1 MAEKSVQK
9 RVLHSIVIYSALGIL
24 AIGLTVSLVSI
35 IPLYSRLKEGLE
47 NNLSHAVKV
56 RTMAVDEYL
65 SRAKDITLQITSRT
79 QIRKK
84 LESYN
89 RGEVKLNDLVEYT
102 HGKLVDAM
110 KLSEEVVGI
119 SRFGPSGELLVEV
132 GLPLPGWK
140 ISPIP
145 PDSSKNVIIH
155 GPISIE
161 KESYFLV
168 GAHIFG
174 GKPTQAGT
182 DIVLFKIDRLQ
193 RIVEDYT
200 GLGETG
206 ETILG
211 IATDDQIQLFFPLRN
226 KLDNAAKTIPIDSP
240 IGIVIKK
247 SIQQE
252 TGNIILK
259 DSTANQI
266 IIAYTPVQGAKWGI
280 AVKMDTAELH
290 SPVNRQIIF
299 ILSIIVVLILLG
311 TLGIVLLL
319 RPLTDA
325 LQKELAE
332 RKQAEEVL
340 KAHSRQQEVIAK
352 LGQQALMDVD
362 LDALMVEA
370 VTLTS
375 QTLGV
380 EYCKVLELLPDGR
393 ALLLSAGVGWK
404 EGIVGHATVGVDTDS
419 QAGYTLLSS
428 KPVIVED
435 LRTET
440 RFSGPPLLHDHSVIS
455 GISVIIGDLK
465 QPFGVLGAH
474 TTTRRT
480 FTKGDI
486 HFIQSVANVLA
497 DSIERKREE
506 AEKQKLQSQ
515 LLQSQKIESIGR
527 LAGGVAHDF
536 NNLLSAI
543 LGYSEMAME
552 EIPEDHPVRKYIRI
566 IIEASEKAT
575 AITLQLMA
583 FSRKQVLTKKLV
595 NLNTIVENMD
605 KMLTVMIGEDVI
617 LELNT
622 STPVRNMMADPSQ
635 IEQIVMNLVVN
646 ARDAMACG
654 GRLTIETADA
664 DLDEEYARSHE
675 GARPGSYVMLSV
687 TDTGEGMS
695 RSVQEK
701 VFEPFFTTKELGK
714 GTGLGLSTVY
724 GIVKQHDG
732 YIWLYSE
739 HNKGTTFKIY
749 LPTAEGEVEETDK
762 KERITAARGTET
774 VLVVDD
780 EPSILKLIVDILQ
793 PLGYQILKASCG
805 EEALQVSNTFK
816 GGIDIL
822 LTDVIMPGMNGQTLA
837 DLLKTKRPVTK
848 VIFMSGYTNNVIADY
863 DVRKPD
869 VAFIQK
875 PITRGKLANKLR
887 KVLDGE

>member
-9 RVLHSIVIYSALGIL
+9 RVLHSIIIYSALGIL
-24 AIGLTVSLVSI
+24 VIGLTVSLVGI

-47 NNLSHAVKV
+47 NNLSHAVKI
-56 RTMAVDEYL
+56 RTMAVEEYL
-65 SRAKDITLQITSRT
+65 SRAKDIALQITSRT

-89 RGEVKLNDLVEYT
+89 RGEIRLNELEEYT
-102 HGKLVDAM
+102 RGKLADAM

-119 SRFGPSGELLVEV
+119 SRLGPTGNLLVEV
-132 GLPLPGWK
+132 GVPLPERELW
-140 ISPIP
+140 PIP
-145 PDSSKNVIIH
+145 PDSSNDVIIH
-155 GPISIE
+155 GPISIGN
-161 KESYFLV
+161 ESYFLV

-174 GKPTQAGT
+174 EKLTRTGT
-182 DIVLFKIDRLQ
+182 DIILFKIDRLR
-193 RIVEDYT
+193 RIVQDYT
-200 GLGETG
+200 SLGKTG

-211 IATDDQIQLFFPLRN
+211 VLKDNHVQLFFPLRT
-226 KLDNAAKTIPIDSP
+226 DRGYAAKKIPRGSSIGLAIEKSLQKE
-240 IGIVIKK
+240 IGI
-247 SIQQE
+247 
-252 TGNIILK
+252 TTLK
-259 DSTANQI
+259 DLTGSPV
-266 IIAYTPVQGAKWGI
+266 IIAHAPVQGVHWGI
-280 AVKMDTAELH
+280 AVKMDAKELYF
-290 SPVNRQIIF
+290 PVNRQIILIF
-299 ILSIIVVLILLG
+299 SIIVVLILFG

-319 RPLTDA
+319 RPLTGD

-332 RKQAEEVL
+332 RKRTQEAL
-340 KAHSRQQEVIAK
+340 KARSRQQEAIAK
-352 LGQQALMDVD
+352 LGQQALMGID

-380 EYCKVLELLPDGR
+380 EYCKVLELLPDGQ
-393 ALLLSAGVGWK
+393 ALLLRAGVGWK
-404 EGIVGHATVGVDTDS
+404 EGIVGHVTVGTETDS

-465 QPFGVLGAH
+465 QPFGVLGVH
-474 TTTRRT
+474 TTKRLT

-497 DSIERKREE
+497 ESIERKRAEE
-506 AEKQKLQSQ
+506 EKQKLQAQ

-543 LGYSEMAME
+543 LGYSEMALE
-552 EIPEDHPVRKYIRI
+552 EIPEDHPVREHIRI
-566 IIEASEKAT
+566 IKEASEKAA

-583 FSRKQVLTKKLV
+583 FSRKQVLKMKVV
-595 NLNTIVENMD
+595 NLNTIVKNMD
-605 KMLTVMIGEDVI
+605 KMLALIVGEDVL

-622 STPVRNMMADPSQ
+622 NTPVRNMMADLGQ
-635 IEQIVMNLVVN
+635 IEQIIMNLAVN
-646 ARDAMACG
+646 ARDAMPCG
-654 GRLTIETADA
+654 GRLIIETADA
-664 DLDEEYARSHE
+664 DLDEEYAKTHE
-675 GARPGSYVMLSV
+675 GARPGSYVMLSI

-695 RSVQEK
+695 REVQERI
-701 VFEPFFTTKELGK
+701 FEPFFTTKEMGK

-724 GIVKQHDG
+724 GIVKQHNG

-739 HNKGTTFKIY
+739 HDKGTTFKIY
-749 LPTAEGEVEETDK
+749 LPVAEGEVEKTDE
-762 KERITAARGTET
+762 KEHITAVRGTET

-780 EPSILKLIVDILQ
+780 TPSLCKLIVDILQ
-793 PLGYQILKASCG
+793 PLGYQILEASCG
-805 EEALQVSNTFK
+805 EEALQVSNTFE
-816 GGIDIL
+816 GEIDIL
-822 LTDVIMPGMNGQTLA
+822 LTDVIMPGMNGQELA

-848 VIFMSGYTNNVIADY
+848 VIFMSGYTNNAIADH
-863 DVRKPD
+863 DILKPG

-875 PITRGKLANKLR
+875 PITRGKLTNKLR
-887 KVLDGE
+887 EVLDGV